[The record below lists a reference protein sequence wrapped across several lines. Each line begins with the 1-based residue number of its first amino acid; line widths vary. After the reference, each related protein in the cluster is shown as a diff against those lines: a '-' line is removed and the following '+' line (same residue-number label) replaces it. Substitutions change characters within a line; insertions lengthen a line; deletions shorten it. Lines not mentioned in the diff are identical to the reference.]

1 MILKRPNINL
11 YDSERFISLPYE
23 NVVFLISEDFVE
35 GTLAVHKFD
44 LKLNDWNWDKKN
56 TVNFLDKEVP
66 YLPFDLVADLFAIK
80 LEETLGLRNKNL
92 PPKKVVYTYVKTVL
106 VLKGFEKSLVTSMDC
121 CVVPAKDCK
130 LTPLKGL
137 PQKILEKLGI
147 ETCCSINEK
156 IGIFINPFKF
166 LSVVEKNIQEA
177 DRA

>member
-80 LEETLGLRNKNL
+80 LEETFGLRNKNL

-106 VLKGFEKSLVTSMDC
+106 VLKGFENSLVTSMDC
-121 CVVPAKDCK
+121 CVV
-130 LTPLKGL
+130 

-177 DRA
+177 GRA

>member
-11 YDSERFISLPYE
+11 YESERFISLPYE
-23 NVVFLISEDFVE
+23 NVVFLISEDFIE

-56 TVNFLDKEVP
+56 TVNFLDKQVP

-80 LEETLGLRNKNL
+80 VEETLGLRNKNIS
-92 PPKKVVYTYVKTVL
+92 PKKVVYTYVKTVL

-121 CVVPAKDCK
+121 CVVSAKDCK
-130 LTPLKGL
+130 LNPLKGI
-137 PQKILEKLGI
+137 PQKLLAKLGI

-166 LSVVEKNIQEA
+166 LSVVEKNIQESCHA
-177 DRA
+177 